1 MTEAQLTWIQNMQFV
16 ARAGNGPA
24 IVMDNPEGGGGPT
37 PMELILLGVAGCTA
51 MDVASILKKKRSPVS
66 AMQINVRG
74 ERAEDHPKRY
84 TAVTIEFVLTGRGV
98 KPADVERSI
107 ELSVDKYCGAI
118 ASINAPVKHTFRIVE
133 AGA

>member
-1 MTEAQLTWIQNMQFV
+1 MTEAQLNWVQNMQFIG
-16 ARAGNGPA
+16 RAGNGPS

-84 TAVTIEFVLTGRGV
+84 TAVTIEFVLAGHGI
-98 KPADVERSI
+98 KPTDVERSI
-107 ELSVDKYCGAI
+107 ELSITKYCGAI

-133 AGA
+133 AGT